1 MVESVIPALAAATL
15 MLSNCGGGDVS
26 YGNYPPVP
34 KQNYTAVPANDFLNS
49 IGVNS
54 AIASRGENIESTID
68 CMEYIGA
75 RWIRS
80 GYEGDTT
87 QDSYRR
93 LYEELGVKFSY
104 GLMSGSSDLPQLL
117 AGAKQLAQMGALL
130 AIEGNNEPNNWGVTY
145 EGESGGG
152 HDANSWMPI
161 AKLHRD
167 LYEAV
172 KSDPVLKEYP
182 VWSLSE
188 PGAQV
193 DNCGLQYLVIPA
205 GANTTMPAGTRYADF
220 ATCHNYIGHP
230 SWPGIHNN
238 QTWLSSDPTRD
249 CPVDGLYGN
258 FGSTW
263 GQKFSG
269 YSDEEL
275 LTLPRV
281 TTETG
286 TTIDENV
293 SEELQG
299 LMYMSLYLA
308 QYKRGW
314 SYTSVYILRDRSD
327 EAGNQSFGFFAKDY
341 TPRLA
346 AHYMHNLTTIL
357 ADEGSISAPGDVAF
371 EIPDMPDTVH
381 HLLLQKSDGTF
392 CLVVWSER
400 YAGGSDN
407 ISINFDKRY
416 DRIGVYNPV
425 AGSDAV
431 ETLSNVDSVPLAMS
445 NHPYVLEF
453 K

>member
-1 MVESVIPALAAATL
+1 MIPALAAATL
-15 MLSNCGGGDVS
+15 MFSGCGGNISS
-26 YGNYPPVP
+26 YGNYPPDT
-34 KQNYTAVPANDFLNS
+34 KESYTAMPANDFLNS

-54 AIASRGENIESTID
+54 AIASRGENIEGTID

-80 GYEGDTT
+80 GYEGGTT
-87 QDSYRR
+87 MDSFRR
-93 LYEELGVKFSY
+93 LHDELGVKFSY
-104 GLMSGSSDLPQLL
+104 GLLSGASDIPRLL
-117 AGAKQLAQMGALL
+117 EGARQLAQMGSLL
-130 AIEGNNEPNNWGVTY
+130 SIEGNNEPNNWGVTY
-145 EGESGGG
+145 EGEPGGG
-152 HDANSWMPI
+152 RDGNSWMPI

-172 KSDPVLKEYP
+172 KGDPVLKGYP

-188 PGAQV
+188 TGAQT
-193 DNCGLQYLVIPA
+193 DNCGLQYLVVPA
-205 GANTTMPAGTRYADF
+205 GADTSMPAGTRYADF
-220 ATCHNYIGHP
+220 ANCHNYIGHP

-238 QTWLSSDPTRD
+238 QTWLSSDPTGD

-263 GQKFSG
+263 AKKFPG
-269 YSDEEL
+269 YSGDEL

-286 TTIDENV
+286 TTIDETV
-293 SEELQG
+293 TEELQG

-308 QYKRGW
+308 QFKRGW

-327 EAGNQSFGFFAKDY
+327 EGGNQSFGFFDRDY

-346 AHYMHNLTTIL
+346 ARYMHNLTTIL
-357 ADEGSISAPGDVAF
+357 ADKQSISSPGSVSFDIANVPA
-371 EIPDMPDTVH
+371 TVH

-392 CLVVWSER
+392 CLVVWGER
-400 YAGGSDN
+400 YEGGSDS
-407 ISINFDKRY
+407 ISVDFGKSY
-416 DRIGVYNPV
+416 DTIRVYNPV
-425 AGSDAV
+425 VGSEAV
-431 ETLSNVDSVPLAMS
+431 ETLSDTDSVPLTMT